1 MNQENNSAFEPID
14 HSNDIESLDK
24 KSGRKTR
31 NVYVDN
37 TYYKVA
43 NILMIVQ
50 GSLLLA
56 AAFSFMILGI
66 TFIGVTAPNV
76 YFWATSAAYFGMMA
90 PCLLFGIWIVVVA
103 AIQLKPAKAN
113 RANEIM
119 LLVLACLSL
128 SIITIPAIVLI
139 SLGLAGE
146 NSNSSEY

>member
-56 AAFSFMILGI
+56 AAFSFMIAGI
-66 TFIGVTAPNV
+66 ALIGVTAQNV
-76 YFWATSAAYFGMMA
+76 YF
-90 PCLLFGIWIVVVA
+90 
-103 AIQLKPAKAN
+103 
-113 RANEIM
+113 
-119 LLVLACLSL
+119 
-128 SIITIPAIVLI
+128 
-139 SLGLAGE
+139 
-146 NSNSSEY
+146 

>member
-1 MNQENNSAFEPID
+1 
-14 HSNDIESLDK
+14 
-24 KSGRKTR
+24 
-31 NVYVDN
+31 
-37 TYYKVA
+37 
-43 NILMIVQ
+43 
-50 GSLLLA
+50 
-56 AAFSFMILGI
+56 
-66 TFIGVTAPNV
+66 
-76 YFWATSAAYFGMMA
+76 
-90 PCLLFGIWIVVVA
+90 VVA